1 MKIILRVVGYS
12 DIIFENYED
21 LNVIWSILENYDDC
35 QLIISKNT
43 EEGAEEPVE
52 TEVPRKSEEIIETEV
67 KRTEESLT
75 NPCDVGVTEVS
86 EDIGST
92 DDEKAEAILKY
103 SVPKS
108 VTFTQRFQDRVSK
121 EITDILNNVYP
132 GMFIIDNISYKDKPD
147 DEENMEMFITIKA
160 TSTDGMSS
168 LVYLDRNVEYIMK
181 DLIDYYI

>member
-1 MKIILRVVGYS
+1 MKIILRIVGYN
-12 DIIFENYED
+12 DIVFESYED
-21 LNVIWSILENYDDC
+21 LNVLWSILENYENC
-35 QLIISKNT
+35 QLIISRDEK
-43 EEGAEEPVE
+43 AEEPVK
-52 TEVPRKSEEIIETEV
+52 TEVPRESEEIVETEV
-67 KRTEESLT
+67 KRTEEGLT
-75 NPCDVGVTEVS
+75 NPCDIVGTEIA

-92 DDEKAEAILKY
+92 DEKNAEAVLKY

-132 GMFIIDNISYKDKPD
+132 NMFIIDNISYKDKPD
-147 DEENMEMFITIKA
+147 DGDNMEMFITIKA
-160 TSTDGMSS
+160 TSDDGMNS

>member
-35 QLIISKNT
+35 QLIISRN
-43 EEGAEEPVE
+43 EENEAEAPVE
-52 TEVPRKSEEIIETEV
+52 TEVPRESEEIIETEV
-67 KRTEESLT
+67 KRTEEGLT
-75 NPCDVGVTEVS
+75 NPCDTVVS

-92 DDEKAEAILKY
+92 NEEKAEAVLKY

-108 VTFTQRFQDRVSK
+108 VTFTQRFQDRVNK
-121 EITDILNNVYP
+121 EITEILNSVYP
-132 GMFIIDNISYKDKPD
+132 NMFIIDNIAYKDKPD
-147 DEENMEMFITIKA
+147 DEDNMEMFITIKA
-160 TSTDGMSS
+160 TSDDGMSS